1 MTNDEMMKKHGI
13 LPPVDFSKIEPNS
26 TKSEITT
33 ALHKASRALYSAGIM
48 MSDSSDPETAQHGIE
63 AVGASSIALNWIEH
77 IKNEGNE

>member
-1 MTNDEMMKKHGI
+1 MTNDEMMKKHAI
-13 LPPVDFSKIEPNS
+13 LPPINT

-77 IKNEGNE
+77 IKDEEEDDN